1 MQNEKNMKIKEI
13 DPFEKQNIFHNRMI
27 KDYKDGKIPHS
38 SVFASYFKWKMGE
51 CSHSEITRE
60 MALKMMNE
68 VSTLLDE
75 YYEKHPKAYENMD
88 AYINEDPWQQY
99 KGFGKDKYVVSYL
112 EAVEGELYNII
123 EILNN

>member
-60 MALKMMNE
+60 MALKMIE
-68 VSTLLDE
+68 EASTLLDK
-75 YYEKHPKAYENMD
+75 YYDKYPNAYNDMD
-88 AYINEDPWQQY
+88 VYINEDPWQQY
-99 KGFGKDKYVVSYL
+99 KGFEKDKFIVSYL
-112 EAVEGELYNII
+112 ESIDAELTNLIVY
-123 EILNN
+123 